1 MKPSFFDRQSRLFC
15 QVDNLISVTI
25 FNHHAYE

>member
-1 MKPSFFDRQSRLFC
+1 MKSSFFGRQSRLFC

-25 FNHHAYE
+25 LNQLADE